1 MLRFLPPYVI
11 QKKHVDQLVK
21 ALDAALHKNAEAT
34 HKENENRSGAAQRSP
49 CARVRRSLP
58 DAEQIHALI
67 SAYSGD
73 GTLLPRT
80 LAEICEN
87 VRDFVV
93 LEHDGRII
101 GCGALHLYGVHLAE
115 IRSITVD
122 PASQSGG
129 GGRRLVKALLAQAE
143 KHKVSCVCLFTR
155 IPEFFSRMGFT
166 VAHHQDLPDKIH
178 KDCYKCPRLYRCDE
192 VAMVRGDLPTFAILP
207 PPKNWLKIQA

>member
-1 MLRFLPPYVI
+1 MRTR
-11 QKKHVDQLVK
+11 
-21 ALDAALHKNAEAT
+21 DA
-34 HKENENRSGAAQRSP
+34 
-49 CARVRRSLP
+49 VLP

-122 PASQSGG
+122 PSSQSSG
-129 GGRRLVKALLAQAE
+129 GGRRLVKTLLAQAE
-143 KHKVSCVCLFTR
+143 KHKVNCVCLFTR

-166 VAHHQDLPDKIH
+166 IANHQDLPDKIH

-192 VAMVRGDLPTFAILP
+192 VAMIRGDLPTFAILP